1 MKFGKHIFH
10 SAKCGVAIAL
20 GFAVTSGVAH
30 ATLLY
35 TIWNGAGLNTS
46 ATFPVPTTGLLLPT
60 FSDNGPIN
68 FANHNAEGGSNTFA
82 DFFGA
87 SSAGTHLSAAQLATT
102 MSTQG
107 DGDTTFIRITETYN
121 IASSF
126 SGTIDHDDGAAIYLD
141 GAGNGAQLCG
151 NPAEATENT
160 EPCLFPAGNHTVTLL
175 YTEDN
180 GAPAI
185 LIASIPPEAAPVPEP
200 MTLGLLG
207 GGLTLLG
214 IARWRRSVEKVTR
227 SNSLG

>member
-20 GFAVTSGVAH
+20 GFAATSGVAH
-30 ATLLY
+30 ATLMY

-60 FSDNGPIN
+60 FTDTGAIN
-68 FANHNAEGGSNTFA
+68 FANNNPEGGSNTFLN
-82 DFFGA
+82 FFGP
-87 SSAGTHLSAAQLATT
+87 TFSAAHLTLAQAGTT
-102 MSTQG
+102 MSTLG

-121 IASSF
+121 IASTF
-126 SGTIDHDDGAAIYLD
+126 SGAIDHDDGAAVYID
-141 GAGNGAQLCG
+141 AAGNGAQICG
-151 NPAEATENT
+151 NPAESAENIQS
-160 EPCLFPAGNHTVTLL
+160 CVFPAGSHTVTVL

-185 LIASIPPEAAPVPEP
+185 LRLGLPPESVPEP

-214 IARWRRSVEKVTR
+214 IARWRRSVK
-227 SNSLG
+227 